1 MNRNYSLFYLWCSRP
16 ARCLS
21 ARFTSIGLSRI
32 CSNTNCQSLKEQKSC
47 FGSCNANFGTDF
59 HLIRG
64 LRQPHG
70 KVATPEPETRVR
82 ERPNPKPSF
91 GNSRPGLEGLVCT
104 EVDRKTVS
112 GSGRPN
118 FDALASLDAKN

>member
-1 MNRNYSLFYLWCSRP
+1 MHFTQFSHLYTPHTSSACLLLF
-16 ARCLS
+16 
-21 ARFTSIGLSRI
+21 
-32 CSNTNCQSLKEQKSC
+32 
-47 FGSCNANFGTDF
+47 
-59 HLIRG
+59 
-64 LRQPHG
+64 
-70 KVATPEPETRVR
+70 KVAKPEPETRVR